1 MLDRRSLLV
10 GGAALFATAACSRSA
25 STGSGGQTPLPVPP
39 LLDAGASRSFAL
51 RVQSGTTS
59 FYPGRPSDT
68 LGYNGSYLGPTI
80 RVRRGDDVAAA
91 VTNGL
96 GADTT
101 VHWHGLLVP
110 GELDGGP
117 HQLIAPGATW
127 RPTLPIRQPAATL
140 LYHSH
145 VHGLTAEQVY
155 SGLAGALLVTDDE
168 EQGLGLPSEYGVDDL
183 PLLIQDRQFE
193 DGRLVLPGGMMVAM
207 QGRRGDTILVNGAVN
222 PSAVVPNR
230 LVRLRLVNASNARI
244 YELSFSDQRSFHWIG
259 TEGGL
264 LERAVEIAAIALAPG
279 QRAEL
284 LVDFTDGRAASLVT
298 AIDSNNSMTGGMG
311 MMGRSA
317 GRGNANAPATVV
329 RFEPRP
335 MGQARAS
342 GAVPALLASRAR
354 PDASKAVRRRRLVL
368 NMGMGGMMGS
378 ASGGGG
384 LTINGKPFDMNRIDE
399 TVKLGSTEIWEVSG
413 EMMGHPIHIHGV
425 HFDVL
430 SRAGGRP
437 DVLDQ
442 GPRDTVLVR
451 EPVEL
456 LIRFDHPAKSAPFMY
471 HCHIL
476 EHEDNGMMGQ
486 FSVA

>member
-1 MLDRRSLLV
+1 M
-10 GGAALFATAACSRSA
+10 
-25 STGSGGQTPLPVPP
+25 
-39 LLDAGASRSFAL
+39 
-51 RVQSGTTS
+51 
-59 FYPGRPSDT
+59 
-68 LGYNGSYLGPTI
+68 
-80 RVRRGDDVAAA
+80 
-91 VTNGL
+91 
-96 GADTT
+96 
-101 VHWHGLLVP
+101 
-110 GELDGGP
+110 
-117 HQLIAPGATW
+117 
-127 RPTLPIRQPAATL
+127 
-140 LYHSH
+140 
-145 VHGLTAEQVY
+145 
-155 SGLAGALLVTDDE
+155 
-168 EQGLGLPSEYGVDDL
+168 
-183 PLLIQDRQFE
+183 
-193 DGRLVLPGGMMVAM
+193 PGGMMVAM

-222 PSAVVPNR
+222 PLAAVPNR

-244 YELSFSDQRSFHWIG
+244 YELSFSDQRRFHWIG

-264 LERAVEIAAIALAPG
+264 LERAVALEAITLAPG

-284 LVDFTDGRAASLVT
+284 LVDFTDGRPASLVT
-298 AIDSNNSMTGGMG
+298 AADTNSSMMGGMG

-317 GRGNANAPATVV
+317 GRANADAPATVL

-335 MGQARAS
+335 LGQARAS
-342 GAVPALLASRAR
+342 GAVPTLLASRAR
-354 PDASKAVRRRRLVL
+354 PDAGKAVRRRRLVL

-378 ASGGGG
+378 GGGGGG

-413 EMMGHPIHIHGV
+413 ELMRHPVHIHGV

-430 SRAGGRP
+430 SRDGGKP

-442 GPRDTVLVR
+442 GPRDTVLVK

>member
-1 MLDRRSLLV
+1 MPIFENADRSP
-10 GGAALFATAACSRSA
+10 TTACSRS
-25 STGSGGQTPLPVPP
+25 TPGLGGGGANPLPMPP
-39 LLDAGASRSFAL
+39 LLDARPGRSFAL

-80 RVRRGDDVAAA
+80 RVRRGDDVAAV

-96 GADTT
+96 NADTT
-101 VHWHGLLVP
+101 VHWHGLLIP

-117 HQLIAPGATW
+117 HQIIAPGATW

-193 DGRLVLPGGMMVAM
+193 NGRLVMPGGMMVAM

-222 PSAVVPNR
+222 PLAAVPNR

-244 YELSFSDQRSFHWIG
+244 YELSFSDRRSFHWIG

-264 LERAVEIAAIALAPG
+264 LEHAVALEAITLAPG

-284 LVDFTDGRAASLVT
+284 LVDFTDGRSASLVT
-298 AIDSNNSMTGGMG
+298 AADTNSSMMGGMG
-311 MMGRSA
+311 MMGRGA
-317 GRGNANAPATVV
+317 RRTDAAAPATVL

-335 MGQARAS
+335 LGQARAS
-342 GAVPALLASRAR
+342 GVVPTLLASRTG
-354 PDASKAVRRRRLVL
+354 PDASKAVRRRRLSL

-378 ASGGGG
+378 GSGGGG

-413 EMMGHPIHIHGV
+413 EMMRHPIHIHGV

-430 SRAGGRP
+430 TRGGGQP

-442 GPRDTVLVR
+442 GPRDTVLVK

-456 LIRFDHPAKSAPFMY
+456 LIRFDQPAKSAPFMY